1 MSESGRRFVVDT
13 NVIVSAAW
21 KEGSVPDLAL
31 ARLLVVGVVLVDAR
45 ILAEYR
51 DVLARKKL
59 AKIPIERREA
69 ILTKLAAAAE
79 VIDPVAPY
87 EGPLPDPDD
96 RVFVEVALAGRA
108 HAIVTGNL
116 RDYPE
121 DLGFEVLPPATVLAR
136 LG

>member
-21 KEGSVPDLAL
+21 KEGSIPDLAL
-31 ARLLVVGVVLVDAR
+31 TRLLAVGVVLVDAR

-59 AKIPIERREA
+59 AKIPLERRES
-69 ILTKLAAAAE
+69 ILTKLTTAALI
-79 VIDPVAPY
+79 VDPVARY

-121 DLGFEVLPPATVLAR
+121 DLGFDVLPPATVLAR
-136 LG
+136 LA

>member
-1 MSESGRRFVVDT
+1 MSDSGRRFVVDT

-21 KEGSVPDLAL
+21 KEGSIPDLAL
-31 ARLLVVGVVLVDAR
+31 ARLLAVGVVLVDAR

-59 AKIPIERREA
+59 ARIPIERREA
-69 ILTKLAAAAE
+69 MLTKLAAAAE
-79 VIDPVAPY
+79 VIDPVAAY

-136 LG
+136 LA